1 LIKIKFGNEIPS
13 LNDYYYRVKHLDEGI
28 LKLLLEKTG
37 QHFARKNKDNIQC
50 YIADETSFANGDIY
64 SLNWRRGTEIK
75 SVKSVSKSFEK

>member
-37 QHFARKNKDNIQC
+37 
-50 YIADETSFANGDIY
+50 
-64 SLNWRRGTEIK
+64 
-75 SVKSVSKSFEK
+75 